1 MGHTG
6 GFFTPI
12 DGGLYNGFRIVF
24 RNANETISMDSLM
37 KNIHDHRPSAIV
49 CGSHHAVQLAN
60 VTNEFQYDLTSVK
73 IFIPLGAAVQ
83 PNLIEDL
90 KQRFPSMIPALLC
103 YYGMSEVGT
112 ISKSMSP
119 KMLGALAPGC
129 EAKILGDNGEI
140 LGKDEVGEILAK
152 TPTIMKGYLNHDEEN
167 AKFFDDKDGFVHTGD
182 LGYFNE
188 EGVLFYHGRK
198 KELIKYQNCH
208 ISPIE
213 IEDVAMQHSDIID
226 IGVYGFPDDK
236 VQELVS
242 AVVVKKED
250 SQLTEKDVL
259 TFVNSKME
267 NFKHIR
273 GGVIFVESIPRN

>member
-1 MGHTG
+1 MY
-6 GFFTPI
+6 I
-12 DGGLYNGFRIVF
+12 LY
-24 RNANETISMDSLM
+24 L
-37 KNIHDHRPSAIV
+37 
-49 CGSHHAVQLAN
+49 
-60 VTNEFQYDLTSVK
+60 
-73 IFIPLGAAVQ
+73 
-83 PNLIEDL
+83 
-90 KQRFPSMIPALLC
+90 
-103 YYGMSEVGT
+103 
-112 ISKSMSP
+112 
-119 KMLGALAPGC
+119 
-129 EAKILGDNGEI
+129 
-140 LGKDEVGEILAK
+140 
-152 TPTIMKGYLNHDEEN
+152 GYLNHDEEN
-167 AKFFDDKDGFVHTGD
+167 AQFFDDKDGFVHTGD

-259 TFVNSKME
+259 IFVNS
-267 NFKHIR
+267 R
-273 GGVIFVESIPRN
+273 CLTALESIVIPLKNLLTRPKFKNKSLAFR

>member
-1 MGHTG
+1 MY
-6 GFFTPI
+6 I
-12 DGGLYNGFRIVF
+12 LY
-24 RNANETISMDSLM
+24 L
-37 KNIHDHRPSAIV
+37 
-49 CGSHHAVQLAN
+49 
-60 VTNEFQYDLTSVK
+60 
-73 IFIPLGAAVQ
+73 
-83 PNLIEDL
+83 
-90 KQRFPSMIPALLC
+90 
-103 YYGMSEVGT
+103 
-112 ISKSMSP
+112 
-119 KMLGALAPGC
+119 
-129 EAKILGDNGEI
+129 
-140 LGKDEVGEILAK
+140 
-152 TPTIMKGYLNHDEEN
+152 GYLNHDEEN
-167 AKFFDDKDGFVHTGD
+167 AQFFDDKDGFVHTGD

-259 TFVNSKME
+259 MFVNSRLE

-273 GGVIFVESIPRN
+273 GGVIFVKSIPRNPQGKIIRAQLKTFRD